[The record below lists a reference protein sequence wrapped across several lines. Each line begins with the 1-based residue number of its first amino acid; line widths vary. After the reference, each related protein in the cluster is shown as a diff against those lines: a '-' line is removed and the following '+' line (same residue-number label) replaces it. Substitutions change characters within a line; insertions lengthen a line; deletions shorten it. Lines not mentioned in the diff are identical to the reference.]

1 MDGREKLLPGK
12 ENRICEDSE
21 GRNSPVL
28 EGRKPK
34 VTRGGG
40 VGEAGRCWVVE
51 ELVFGRKHGLGF
63 FFPFNCFL
71 INCLTVWAAEQCHR
85 NSHEV
90 WSLEV

>member
-1 MDGREKLLPGK
+1 MGLRFQAKRTGFAKTQREETVL
-12 ENRICEDSE
+12 C
-21 GRNSPVL
+21 L